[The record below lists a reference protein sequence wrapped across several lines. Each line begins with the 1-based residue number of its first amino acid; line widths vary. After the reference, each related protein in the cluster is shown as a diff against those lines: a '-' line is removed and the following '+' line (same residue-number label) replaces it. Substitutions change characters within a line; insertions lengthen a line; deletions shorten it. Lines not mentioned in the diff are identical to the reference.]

1 MYKRQALSCLRVY
14 ELTGDQDYYSAL
26 MKMWNNIKGAKNDYK
41 GVGGMAW
48 KTDAPA
54 SRMSCSNG
62 PGCLLAMKLYQLTVK
77 EAKDGWEEQAAYY
90 LNFAKEVYNWMTAY
104 LCDIST
110 GQVYDCLLYTSW
122 RNLLG

>member
-1 MYKRQALSCLRVY
+1 MDGTVLSAVY

-26 MKMWNNIKGAKNDYK
+26 MKMWNHIKGAKNDYK

-62 PGCLLAMKLYQLTVK
+62 PVAFWL
-77 EAKDGWEEQAAYY
+77 
-90 LNFAKEVYNWMTAY
+90 
-104 LCDIST
+104 
-110 GQVYDCLLYTSW
+110 
-122 RNLLG
+122 

>member
-1 MYKRQALSCLRVY
+1 MALSCLRVY

-26 MKMWNNIKGAKNDYK
+26 MKMWNHIKGAKNDYK

-90 LNFAKEVYNWMTAY
+90 LNFA
-104 LCDIST
+104 
-110 GQVYDCLLYTSW
+110 
-122 RNLLG
+122 